1 MREIINY
8 LENNLIFNQ
17 KIILARCFLAFGALL
32 ILFFNNSYE
41 LSNID
46 IGLLADRIENN
57 SSLDFS
63 IFSFFSPPIAKT
75 ICIFILLFV
84 FTGYLPQLS
93 CFLQAWVHL
102 SICNSFV
109 IVEGGD
115 QIASNLSL
123 LLIPICLFDARINQ
137 WNKEK
142 LNPSLY
148 LKNRNVFFG
157 VYYFLIRLQVAVI
170 YLHSGVGKLYK
181 EDWRDGTCLYY
192 WLNNNIF
199 GAPDFILKFL
209 NLLTLSS
216 FAPIISWSIIFLEL
230 GLFACILATNKRIL
244 MLFFFLGI
252 LFHFSIFILH
262 GLISFMFPMIGAL
275 ILYLDKNNYVFNYLK
290 TLYYERR

>member
-1 MREIINY
+1 MREVINY

-32 ILFFNNSYE
+32 ILFFNDSYE

-57 SSLDFS
+57 FSLNFS

-123 LLIPICLFDARINQ
+123 LLIPVCLFDARINQ

-199 GAPDFILKFL
+199 GAPDFILKFV

-230 GLFACILATNKRIL
+230 GLFAYILATNKRIL

>member
-1 MREIINY
+1 MKAIINY

-32 ILFFNNSYE
+32 ILLFNDSYE
-41 LSNID
+41 ISNID
-46 IGLLADRIENN
+46 IGLLADRIENKF
-57 SSLDFS
+57 SIDFS
-63 IFSFFSPPIAKT
+63 IFSFFSPPIAKA

-115 QIASNLSL
+115 QVASNLSL
-123 LLIPICLFDARINQ
+123 LLIPVCLFDTRINQ
-137 WNKEK
+137 WNKERIN
-142 LNPSLY
+142 LSLY

-170 YLHSGVGKLYK
+170 YLHAGVGKLYK
-181 EDWRDGTCLYY
+181 EDWRDGTGLYY

-199 GAPDFILKFL
+199 GAPDFILKYL
-209 NLLTLSS
+209 NILTLSS
-216 FAPIISWSIIFLEL
+216 FSPVISWSIIFLEL
-230 GLFACILATNKRIL
+230 GLFACILATNRRIL
-244 MLFFFLGI
+244 MLFFFLGV
-252 LFHFSIFILH
+252 LFHFCIFILH
-262 GLISFMFPMIGAL
+262 GLMSFMFPMIGAL
-275 ILYLDKNNYVFNYLK
+275 ILYLDKNNDVYNYLK

>member
-1 MREIINY
+1 M
-8 LENNLIFNQ
+8 
-17 KIILARCFLAFGALL
+17 K
-32 ILFFNNSYE
+32 
-41 LSNID
+41 
-46 IGLLADRIENN
+46 
-57 SSLDFS
+57 
-63 IFSFFSPPIAKT
+63 
-75 ICIFILLFV
+75 
-84 FTGYLPQLS
+84 
-93 CFLQAWVHL
+93 
-102 SICNSFV
+102 
-109 IVEGGD
+109 GGD

-123 LLIPICLFDARINQ
+123 LLIPVCLFDARINQ

-192 WLNNNIF
+192 WLNNNVF
-199 GAPDFILKFL
+199 GAPDLILKFL